1 MLLGTRFGLCLL
13 ALSLNFS
20 DAFSALNQPA
30 PFASTMQN
38 STDGAAIRT
47 LAEAFY
53 KTWAAK
59 DLDGFLSLWSA
70 KAPEL
75 EARKKATGALYA
87 GSERIELSDLRT
99 RKVAMAGDCAIV
111 LSACET
117 ARGRASAGEGMIG
130 LSWAMFVA
138 GAPATVVSQWKVE
151 SASTRDLMLGF
162 HRRLT
167 ESSKTAKSRAT

>member
-99 RKVAMAGDCAIV
+99 RKVAMAGDCAVARVAVEVKVIDAKTGLAREGYGSSLRTLEFV
-111 LSACET
+111 REAGGWKQECQSQYH
-117 ARGRASAGEGMIG
+117 RGR
-130 LSWAMFVA
+130 
-138 GAPATVVSQWKVE
+138 
-151 SASTRDLMLGF
+151 
-162 HRRLT
+162 
-167 ESSKTAKSRAT
+167 